1 MVRQAI
7 CHEEGINA
15 HFCDRWSKDFLEAG
29 KKRPSGNT
37 ARKRNSKVVSG
48 IRKENHQLR
57 PLATETSLKNRVLKK
72 LNWFGIEIGRFMK
85 LSQTEKMMII
95 GLYTGDAY
103 QYLSSPDEGFD
114 LNETLNKSFTMKK
127 VQKIIK
133 NREQLKYHI

>member
-1 MVRQAI
+1 
-7 CHEEGINA
+7 
-15 HFCDRWSKDFLEAG
+15 
-29 KKRPSGNT
+29 
-37 ARKRNSKVVSG
+37 
-48 IRKENHQLR
+48 
-57 PLATETSLKNRVLKK
+57 
-72 LNWFGIEIGRFMK
+72 MK